1 MKIERIQVKNY
12 RLLKDFSIDLED
24 ELSLVIGK
32 NNTGKTSLLSV
43 LDKFLN
49 GSDSTKFSFDD
60 LNIDLRK
67 KIKKLVEEEL
77 GERDDFTPVGIEM
90 DILIKYNEND
100 NLANLS
106 DVMMDLDP
114 EHQFILL
121 RFGYVLGYDSLI
133 ELRENFSAFCS
144 KESRKKVEDEN
155 YIEKDFY
162 YFLKNNLKY
171 LKSSRKSISCSKET
185 GEEEGD
191 YFIDLDKKNISLK
204 NILNFKKISAR
215 RDVTNKEVDTTL
227 SSQTSRIYEKR
238 EASEEQNEEIEKFK
252 DQLGDTDTVLSGIY
266 EDLFKDTIENVRRF
280 GGIRENDSEIS
291 IESTLQHRELLKGNT
306 TVMYSHADYLFPE
319 NLNGLG
325 YMNLISII
333 FEIEI
338 LIQEFK
344 RTKDEAPADINFLFI
359 EEPEAHT
366 HPQMQYIFINNIK
379 ELLKEGISR
388 EDGKNRELQYIISTH
403 SSHIVAEC
411 DFDDIRYLQRTGE
424 TTVVAKSLKSLQ
436 REYVENGEEENYKFL
451 KQYLT
456 LNKAEL
462 FFADK
467 AILVEGDTERILIPA
482 MMKKVD
488 QESDNLPML
497 SQNISI
503 VEVGAHSKVFE
514 KFIDFVGIKTLIITD
529 IDSVKVEQDENG
541 SDKRKACKV
550 SDEKASLSSNS
561 SLEFFLGSNNL
572 SDLIEKDFRE
582 LRHKKELQD
591 DGTIKWVVNE
601 EGNLQ
606 IVYQIVES
614 NEDGDNYHARS
625 FEDAFAHVNKSFLKN
640 ENNTFSSLTKKHLDS
655 FRKGEIDVYDFSNK
669 AINSKPSFA
678 IEILLNSEEDNDGN
692 KFINWNT
699 PLYLEQGLKWLK
711 DSE

>member
-12 RLLKDFSIDLED
+12 RLLKDISIDLED

-67 KIKKLVEEEL
+67 KIKSLVEGDL
-77 GERDDFTPVGIEM
+77 KERDDFTPVGIKM
-90 DILIKYNEND
+90 DLLIKYDEQD

-121 RFGYVLGYDSLI
+121 RFGFLLDYDSLL
-133 ELRENFSAFCS
+133 ELREDFNAFRS
-144 KESRKKVEDEN
+144 KESSKKDEN
-155 YIEKDFY
+155 ENYTEKDFY
-162 YFLKNNLKY
+162 YFLKNDLKY

-191 YFIDLDKKNISLK
+191 YLIDLDKENISLK

-227 SSQTSRIYEKR
+227 SSQTSKIYEKR
-238 EASEEQNEEIEKFK
+238 EASEEQNEQIDKFK

-266 EDLFKDTIENVRRF
+266 KDLFKDTIEKVRRF
-280 GGIRENDSEIS
+280 GGIKENDSEIS

-306 TVMYSHADYLFPE
+306 TVMYSHADHMFPE

-325 YMNLISII
+325 YMNLISVI

-344 RTKDEAPADINFLFI
+344 RTKDEAPADINILFI

-379 ELLKEGISR
+379 ELLKEGIKR
-388 EDGKNRELQYIISTH
+388 DDGKNREWQYIISTH

-424 TTVVAKSLKSLQ
+424 TSVMAKSLKSLE
-436 REYVENGEEENYKFL
+436 REYEENGEDENYKFL

-467 AILVEGDTERILIPA
+467 AILIEGDTERILIPA
-482 MMKKVD
+482 MMKKID
-488 QESDNLPML
+488 QASDVLPLL

-514 KFIDFVGIKTLIITD
+514 KFIDFIGIKALIITD
-529 IDSVKVEQDENG
+529 IDSVKIVQNENG
-541 SDKRKACKV
+541 RNIREACKV
-550 SDEKASLSSNS
+550 DDSEASLSSNS
-561 SLEFFLGSNNL
+561 SLKFFLGTDSL
-572 SDLIEKDFRE
+572 EDLIAKNF
-582 LRHKKELQD
+582 QD
-591 DGTIKWVVNE
+591 QRLLKQTQEDGTKKWSPNE
-601 EGNLQ
+601 DGNLQ
-606 IVYQIVES
+606 VVYQIKET
-614 NEDGDNYHARS
+614 NEDGENYHARS
-625 FEDAFAHVNKSFLKN
+625 FEDAFAHINKAFLKN
-640 ENNTFSSLTKKHLDS
+640 TENEFSSLTKTHLDN
-655 FRKGEIDVYDFSNK
+655 FRNDSIDSYQFSID

-678 IEILLNSEEDNDGN
+678 IEILLNSKEAEDGN
-692 KFINWNT
+692 KFVNWNT
-699 PLYLEQGLKWLK
+699 PSYLEQGLKWLK
-711 DSE
+711 ES